1 MTSAAEFCGVVSIL
15 VVGIL
20 VFLIVAAW
28 RGDRENRRE
37 RLSNPRG
44 ESAAGQDISL
54 VREWD
59 PLAEL
64 LEDAALRR
72 D

>member
-1 MTSAAEFCGVVSIL
+1 VNYRLALGIFL
-15 VVGIL
+15 VGIL
-20 VFLIVAAW
+20 AFLIVAAW
-28 RGDRENRRE
+28 RRDRENRRE

-44 ESAAGQDISL
+44 ESAAGQNIPL

-64 LEDAALRR
+64 LEDAAALRR